1 MATNVTMPKL
11 GLTMETGK
19 IVEWKKQEGEQV
31 QEKEILLVVETEKI
45 TYDVESPATGI
56 LHIISPVESEVP
68 VAELIGIIASDKAE
82 YDKVAAEGAP
92 AAAATAAA
100 PAAAAPAPAA
110 AQPAA
115 ATPAAPVRP
124 PGERIKASPL
134 AKRLAKE
141 KELDISLIPGT
152 GPEGRIIK
160 KDVLAFEETAGAAA
174 RVKISPVAKKMVDDM
189 GLDVSQIQGSGPG
202 GKITKEDVE
211 RHAAAAKEAKA
222 PAAAQAPAAAS
233 SAPAPSEGDRLV
245 KFTGMRRIISQKM
258 LQSKT
263 QAAQAYM
270 ANNCDASAI
279 QSFRKQ
285 LLAYAE
291 KKLGVRVTITD
302 IMMKITACAIKAH
315 PVINTRFTEEGDL
328 WLQDV
333 HMGMAMALKDGLIV
347 PVIWNIDKKSIIE
360 IAKDRVS
367 LIDRGRSGKLTP
379 DDMKGSTFTLSAMG
393 MFGLEEFYAIINQP
407 ENAILAV
414 GAIIDK
420 PWVVDG
426 QIVVRPIMNV
436 GLTYDHRTIDGAKA
450 GQFMQ
455 TLKTFIENPM
465 MCLA

>member
-1 MATNVTMPKL
+1 MAVNITMPKL

-19 IVEWKKQEGEQV
+19 IIEWKKQEGEQV

-45 TYDVESPATGI
+45 TYDVESPGTGI

-68 VAELIGIIASDKAE
+68 VADLIGLIAADKAE
-82 YDKVAAEGAP
+82 YDKVAAEGVP
-92 AAAATAAA
+92 AAVQAA
-100 PAAAAPAPAA
+100 PATQVVTAPSPATDPPAA
-110 AQPAA
+110 G
-115 ATPAAPVRP
+115 TPATPVRP

-141 KELDISLIPGT
+141 KDLDISLIPGT
-152 GPEGRIIK
+152 GPEGRIIQ

-174 RVKISPVAKKMVDDM
+174 RVKITPVAKKMAEER
-189 GLDVSQIQGSGPG
+189 GLDVSTIQGSGPG

-211 RHAAAAKEAKA
+211 HHVATAK
-222 PAAAQAPAAAS
+222 PAAAQAPAAAA
-233 SAPAPSEGDRLV
+233 SAPAEGDRLV
-245 KFTGMRRIISQKM
+245 KFTGMRRIIAQKM
-258 LQSKT
+258 LQSKVE
-263 QAAQAYM
+263 AAQAYM

-291 KKLGVRVTITD
+291 KKFGVRVTITD
-302 IMMKITACAIKAH
+302 IMMKITASAIKAH

-328 WLQDV
+328 WLQDI
-333 HMGMAMALKDGLIV
+333 HMGMAMAMKDGLIV

-367 LIDRGRSGKLTP
+367 LIDRGRNGKLTP

-393 MFGLEEFYAIINQP
+393 MFGLEEFYAIVNQP

-465 MCLA
+465 MVLA